1 MTEQEV
7 KDSEDYQYL
16 LTTKDYPDYW
26 AYDEDITNITA
37 DGTSWRLSWSVPNF
51 DKEND
56 TTTDTC
62 EYIIPFCRVLIVL
75 MFGSCSV
82 VYS

>member
-26 AYDEDITNITA
+26 AYDEDITNVTE
-37 DGTSWRLSWSVPNF
+37 DGSILRLSWSVPNF
-51 DKEND
+51 DIDNGTGTEACAFASGNVSL
-56 TTTDTC
+56 C
-62 EYIIPFCRVLIVL
+62 V
-75 MFGSCSV
+75 
-82 VYS
+82 

>member
-51 DKEND
+51 DKENG

-62 EYIIPFCRVLIVL
+62 EYIIPFLSCFDCFDVRL
-75 MFGSCSV
+75 MFSCL
-82 VYS
+82 